1 MATATTA
8 SHVRPFRAGNRHWSL
23 RIACAAAIGVVVAA
37 AAANARGLADA
48 PTEAADADEAR
59 PTPSAT
65 SSVAARSPTST
76 IAFPTGNRTT
86 EGRWSSA
93 CSLTCI
99 LPGVNA
105 TRTVLDEPFQ
115 FGADVCVAHVG
126 DAAATM
132 GPGNATLVDYGA
144 LSGALWTMFNERG
157 SGANRWPAPVVTY
170 KPHAAQEG
178 AQPHCP
184 AGSRLVNGQ
193 PWWPGRPNL
202 LTVAKDDAVDGG
214 RQLVEDEAMIFGAL
228 AMGRNVL
235 GGRLQRQVGVY
246 DLVAATVHRL
256 GVCVDMWC
264 NSVVAVDTTRPS
276 VPVAR
281 CANGLP
287 ASEDSGIGNRS
298 TSPLAGCPTIDVN
311 MPIITHLARDGI
323 ERPVSM
329 VSSDLLALGRGML
342 GSPKWFENATKSF
355 HLGGQL
361 IMRGPTP
368 EVPRESKMGMLS
380 KQDGIEVATWDLNGS
395 MVERHFH
402 LDSTNDF
409 AQATPTSTPFLSH
422 IATILCAG
430 KLRSFI
436 ASSSACAGVRPWGRV
451 RRRSA
456 SADIQG
462 NIMDAGV
469 WAGAGKVEWWIRPK
483 SSTPDAADNAT
494 ATHHPPPYQRPGWTS
509 QEIWYKDTTFAL
521 EAPERVQV
529 TPPELAG
536 RATRE
541 VNPTSAV
548 EAELAASL
556 FQLQLLLPAASGAGH
571 TSTVN
576 INADAVGSLLSAA
589 TPGLDRALDRFSHA
603 YDRRVF
609 QAEHPAPPVSSADL
623 VLSIIVV
630 VPELGALLCLLL
642 TTKRWGRSALLGFW
656 TIVLIGAVSISG
668 VIALVSQEAVGAEWR
683 ARSTRTATHA
693 LYPAGDPVDEF
704 GDPNLVGTLVVVE
717 QSFLL
722 LAPTMYRPAWV
733 QLVAAGTCG
742 AYVVVVAAM
751 AARVLFVARQQRRA
765 RRARAEASPRT
776 DTEEA
781 IPGARRSRRRPH
793 ACASCMGGSGSSG
806 SEDDIESGGQ
816 SASAGTC
823 RGRGVDAAVSEVR
836 AWPWPVSAGGV
847 YYLPRWGVGGGGGWA

>member
-1 MATATTA
+1 MATATA
-8 SHVRPFRAGNRHWSL
+8 ARHPRPFRAGICRWSL
-23 RIACAAAIGVVVAA
+23 RIARAAAIGVVVAA

-48 PTEAADADEAR
+48 PTEAADADHGR
-59 PTPSAT
+59 PTPPAM
-65 SSVAARSPTST
+65 SSVAARSPTSV
-76 IAFPTGNRTT
+76 IAFPSGNSTT

-99 LPGVNA
+99 LPGASA
-105 TRTVLDEPFQ
+105 TRKVLDEPFK

-126 DAAATM
+126 DASATM
-132 GPGNATLVDYGA
+132 GPGNATRLDNAA
-144 LSGALWTMFNERG
+144 LRSALGTMIMERG
-157 SGANRWPAPVVTY
+157 SGSNRWPAPLVTY
-170 KPHAAQEG
+170 EPHAAQEG

-184 AGSRLVNGQ
+184 AGSRLVDGQ
-193 PWWPGRPNL
+193 PWWPERPNL
-202 LTVAKDDAVDGG
+202 LPVAKDDAVDGG

-246 DLVAATVHRL
+246 DLVAASVHRL
-256 GVCVDMWC
+256 GVCVDSLC
-264 NSVVAVDTTRPS
+264 RSVVAVDTTRPS
-276 VPVAR
+276 VPITR
-281 CANGLP
+281 CANGSP
-287 ASEDSGIGNRS
+287 AGDDSGSGNRS
-298 TSPLAGCPTIDVN
+298 TSPLAGCPTINVN
-311 MPIITHLARDGI
+311 MPIITHKARDGI

-342 GSPKWFENATKSF
+342 GSPKWFANATKPF

-368 EVPRESKMGMLS
+368 DVPRNSKMGMLS

-402 LDSTNDF
+402 PDSMNDF
-409 AQATPTSTPFLSH
+409 VHAAPTSTPFLSH

-436 ASSSACAGVRPWGRV
+436 ASSSACDGVRPWGRV

-469 WAGAGKVEWWIRPK
+469 WAGAGNVEWWIRPK
-483 SSTPDAADNAT
+483 SSTPAAADNAT
-494 ATHHPPPYQRPGWTS
+494 ATHHSQPYQRPDWTS
-509 QEIWYKDTTFAL
+509 QEMRYKDTAFAL
-521 EAPERVQV
+521 DGSEPVQV
-529 TPPELAG
+529 TPPELVG

-556 FQLQLLLPAASGAGH
+556 FQRQLLLPAAAGAGH

-576 INADAVGSLLSAA
+576 NNVDAVDSLLSAVR
-589 TPGLDRALDRFSHA
+589 PGLDRALDRFSHA

-623 VLSIIVV
+623 VLAIIVV
-630 VPELGALLCLLL
+630 VPELGALLGMLL
-642 TTKRWGRSALLGFW
+642 TTKRWGRTALLGFW

-668 VIALVSQEAVGAEWR
+668 VIALVSQEAAGAEWR

-693 LYPAGDPVDEF
+693 LFPAGDAIDEL
-704 GDPNLVGTLVVVE
+704 GLPNLAGTLVVVE

-751 AARVLFVARQQRRA
+751 AARVLFVARLQRRA
-765 RRARAEASPRT
+765 RRARAEAPPRT

-781 IPGARRSRRRPH
+781 RPGARRSRRRPH
-793 ACASCMGGSGSSG
+793 ACPSCMGGSGSSG
-806 SEDDIESGGQ
+806 SENDIESGGQ
-816 SASAGTC
+816 SATAGTC

-836 AWPWPVSAGGV
+836 AWP
-847 YYLPRWGVGGGGGWA
+847 